1 MKKLFILASF
11 LLILPTAM
19 LRAQELT
26 LEECQQQAREHYP
39 LIKRYGLIEKTKE
52 YNISN
57 ANKGYLPQLSLY
69 QPKPATNQ
77 K

>member
-39 LIKRYGLIEKTKE
+39 LIKRYGLIEK
-52 YNISN
+52 I
-57 ANKGYLPQLSLY
+57 KGICHNCHY

>member
-39 LIKRYGLIEKTKE
+39 LIKRYGLIEKQR
-52 YNISN
+52 NIIFPMPI
-57 ANKGYLPQLSLY
+57 KGICHNCHY

>member
-39 LIKRYGLIEKTKE
+39 LIKRYGLIEKT
-52 YNISN
+52 
-57 ANKGYLPQLSLY
+57 
-69 QPKPATNQ
+69 
-77 K
+77 